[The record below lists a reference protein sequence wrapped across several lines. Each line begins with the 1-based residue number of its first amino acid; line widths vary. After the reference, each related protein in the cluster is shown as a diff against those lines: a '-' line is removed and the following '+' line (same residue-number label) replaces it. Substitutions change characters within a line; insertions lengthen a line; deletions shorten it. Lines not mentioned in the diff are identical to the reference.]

1 MNTTAIA
8 PKLVAMPIP
17 LFAGMFQKKADVG
30 PPRSLLCYGPTGTR
44 KTSMVGRLL
53 LERPEF
59 TKMLIIDIDNGS
71 EVFDNDKP
79 VHNLIN
85 DVDMGLVGE
94 KTINII
100 RIDKTSENAF
110 GQLRYYLGER
120 DLVSGTFRRGAVFG
134 QGYDVIVIDTAN
146 VMQEVAVQWLKSNT
160 WNDKGKLD
168 TRGAWGSVSEW
179 TSDIAWAMQN
189 DIESTGIWLA
199 HSSEGTDEGGSYS
212 VKPKFQGSV
221 KDSIAAIPS
230 IVAYLEKVKHPDTGD
245 ISITATVDGDV
256 IVSKNRYM
264 LPNRIENFT
273 LSGLYAMLAERRGGT
288 QAAPNPVV
296 SAVPAIPAAPTT
308 PVEAPASVYI

>member
-1 MNTTAIA
+1 MNATPTATA
-8 PKLVAMPIP
+8 PQPVALPKP
-17 LFAGMFQKKADVG
+17 AFAGMFQKKADVG
-30 PPRSLLCYGPTGTR
+30 PPRSLLLYGATGTR
-44 KTSMVGRLL
+44 KTSTVGRMMVD
-53 LERPEF
+53 RPEF
-59 TKMLIIDIDNGS
+59 TKMLIIDIDNGT
-71 EVFDNDKP
+71 EVFANDP
-79 VHNLIN
+79 EVLNLVN
-85 DVDMGLVGE
+85 DEDMGMAGE

-100 RIDKTSENAF
+100 RIDKTSEDAY

-134 QGYDVIVIDTAN
+134 QGYDVIVVDTAN

-189 DIESTGIWLA
+189 DPASTGIWLA
-199 HSSEGTDEGGSYS
+199 HSSEGTDEGGQYS

-230 IVAYLEKVKHPDTGD
+230 VVAYLEKVKHPETGE
-245 ISITATVDGDV
+245 ISISATVDGDV

-264 LPNRIENFT
+264 LPNRIENFA
-273 LSGLYAMLAERRGGT
+273 LSGLYAMLAERREVTPRAQTPSIPVAT
-288 QAAPNPVV
+288 QP
-296 SAVPAIPAAPTT
+296 
-308 PVEAPASVYI
+308 EAPASVYI